1 MVARP
6 AMTRAYLAI
15 SAVTVLWATNFTAGK
30 IGTRE
35 IDPLFIASFRILAT
49 AGVFFA
55 LLPRDQRRIR
65 RSDLGTILPLALT
78 GIVANHLC
86 FATGIKLTTPSHS
99 AILHALIPVF
109 VATLAWLLIQERIG
123 LLGIAG
129 MALAV
134 AGALIVVLG
143 ASREE
148 LRGKLVGDMLT
159 TVGVFAFSFYTVHG
173 RRVVATMGGMR
184 AVALAF
190 VFGIPFTLPL
200 LAWGAAR
207 QDWGAVSWKGW
218 AALTYMLVAGNLLA
232 YSLHIYALSKLT
244 AGRVAVFTAL
254 QPAIGIGVA
263 LLAGEDRA
271 SGPLLAGAAV
281 ALAGVV
287 LVQFRRRS
295 E

>member
-1 MVARP
+1 MG
-6 AMTRAYLAI
+6 RAYLAI
-15 SAVTVLWATNFTAGK
+15 MAVTVLWATNFTAGK

-49 AGVFFA
+49 AAVFIA
-55 LLPRDQRRIR
+55 LLPREQRRFDR
-65 RSDLGTILPLALT
+65 AEVRAVLPLALT

-86 FATGIKLTTPSHS
+86 FAAGIKLTTPSHS

-109 VATLAWLLIQERIG
+109 VATLAWLLIRERMG
-123 LLGIAG
+123 PLGIVG

-148 LRGKLVGDMLT
+148 LRGKLAGDVLT
-159 TVGVFAFSFYTVHG
+159 TVGVFAFSFYTVIG

-184 AVALAF
+184 TIALAF
-190 VFGIPFTLPL
+190 ALGIPFTLPL

-207 QDWGAVSWKGW
+207 QDWGAVTWKGW
-218 AALTYMLVAGNLLA
+218 AALAYMLVAGNLLA

-271 SGPLLAGAAV
+271 TGPLLAGASV

-287 LVQFRRRS
+287 LVQFRRRA